1 MPSTAASSCKH
12 CHGWALQVVLAL
24 WKVGTSVVQS
34 SPNVNQHRDVP
45 KLGTQGRDSRGCAF
59 HQSCLQPQTGN
70 RQVQFTLL
78 HFYHCDNFSRLQG
91 KELARSNS
99 ALMHLISKEIK
110 IKFSPLL
117 CISGKPGHPKRP
129 SAQAPLRASPC
140 PSDHAQGLTA

>member
-12 CHGWALQVVLAL
+12 RCGWALQVVLAL

-34 SPNVNQHRDVP
+34 SPNVDQHRDVP
-45 KLGTQGRDSRGCAF
+45 KLGTQGRDSHGCAF

-99 ALMHLISKEIK
+99 ALIHLISKEIK
-110 IKFSPLL
+110 FSPV
-117 CISGKPGHPKRP
+117 CISGKPGPPQKTV
-129 SAQAPLRASPC
+129 STGTS
-140 PSDHAQGLTA
+140 QGISLSL